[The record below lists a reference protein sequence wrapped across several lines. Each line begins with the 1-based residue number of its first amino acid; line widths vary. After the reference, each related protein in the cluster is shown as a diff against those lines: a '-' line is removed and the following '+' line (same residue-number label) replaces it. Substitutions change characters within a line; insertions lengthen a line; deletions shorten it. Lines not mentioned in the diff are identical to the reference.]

1 MIEIKSKSTGTK
13 VINKPSGL
21 EVGDLMVAVISVVRS
36 AITGAPTGWT
46 LVDSNNLSYNFC
58 SVYKK
63 IATTDDVNATNFTWT
78 SPRDGRGIIYRISQA
93 DFEKVETGTGSIK
106 PQSRN
111 NIVLVIG
118 LASDDDS
125 DSATFSNY
133 SVTGGMSPTFTEDL
147 DDYSLSSAYYAS
159 IGVGSALYT
168 SDSEITSF
176 AVTQTG
182 STDQST
188 KSLVVIGEKPANNN
202 FFHFF

>member
-21 EVGDLMVAVISVVRS
+21 VVGDLMLSVFSVVRS

-46 LVDSNNLSYNFC
+46 LVDSNNLTYNFC

-78 SPRDGRGIIYRISQA
+78 SSYDGRGVIYRISQA
-93 DFEKVETGTGSIK
+93 DFEKVKMGASSITPK
-106 PQSRN
+106 SKN

-147 DDYSLSSAYYAS
+147 DTYNTSSAYYAS

-188 KSLVVIGEKPANNN
+188 KSLVVIGEKPSNN
-202 FFHFF
+202 FFYFF

>member
-1 MIEIKSKSTGTK
+1 MIEIKSKSIGTK

-46 LVDSNNLSYNFC
+46 LVDSNNLTYNFC

-63 IATTDDVNATNFTWT
+63 IATADDVSATSFTWT
-78 SPRDGRGIIYRISQA
+78 SSYNGSGIIYRISQA
-93 DFEKVETGTGSIK
+93 DFEKVEMGASSIT
-106 PQSRN
+106 PQSKN

-118 LASDDDS
+118 LASDNDD
-125 DSATFSNY
+125 DVATFSAY

-147 DDYSLSSAYYAS
+147 DTYAGSSSYYAS
-159 IGVGSALYT
+159 VGVASALYT
-168 SDSEITSF
+168 SNSAITSF
-176 AVTQTG
+176 GVTVSGAV
-182 STDQST
+182 DQNT

-202 FFHFF
+202 FFPFF

>member
-1 MIEIKSKSTGTK
+1 MIEIASKSTGTK

-21 EVGDLMVAVISVVRS
+21 VVGDLMVAVISVVRS

-46 LVDSNNLSYNFC
+46 LVDSNNLTYNFC

-63 IATTDDVNATNFTWT
+63 VATADDVNATNFTWT
-78 SPRDGRGIIYRISQA
+78 SSYRGSGIIYRISQA
-93 DFEKVETGTGSIK
+93 DFEKVEMGASSITPK
-106 PQSRN
+106 STK

-118 LASDDDS
+118 LASDNDD
-125 DSATFSNY
+125 DYATFSAY

-147 DDYSLSSAYYAS
+147 DTYNTSSAYYAS

-176 AVTQTG
+176 AVTQIG

-188 KSLVVIGEKPANNN
+188 KSLVVIGEKPSNN
-202 FFHFF
+202 FFYFF

>member
-46 LVDSNNLSYNFC
+46 LVDSNNLTYNFC

-78 SPRDGRGIIYRISQA
+78 SSYNGTGIIYRISQA
-93 DFEKVETGTGSIK
+93 DFEKVEMGASSITPK
-106 PQSRN
+106 STK

-118 LASDDDS
+118 LASDNDD
-125 DSATFSNY
+125 DEATFSAY
-133 SVTGGMSPTFTEDL
+133 SVIGGMSPTFTEDL
-147 DDYSLSSAYYAS
+147 DAYARNGSYYAS
-159 IGVGSALYT
+159 VGVASALYT
-168 SDSEITSF
+168 SISAITSF
-176 AVTQTG
+176 GVTVSG
-182 STDQST
+182 SVDQNT